1 MTEITVHLRT
11 PHSKQR
17 DFINSRAKRKILR
30 AGRRSGKTTGIAIP
44 AVKAFLAGKRVL
56 YATPTQEQVSKF
68 WFEVKRALREPID
81 AGIFNKN
88 ETNHVIE
95 LPGTEQRIRAKTAW
109 DADTMRGDFADY
121 LIFDEYQDMKEEVWN
136 LVGAPM
142 LLDNN
147 GDAVFIYTS
156 KQGNKHSKELFNRA
170 KADKSGRWDTFIFTS
185 FDNPHI
191 SRVAIDE
198 LAADMTQLAYRAEI
212 LAEEIDDD
220 PAALWTRDIIDHVTE
235 YPPLFR
241 IGVGV
246 DPTGSARGD
255 ECGIIVG
262 GVALLNK
269 ELHGYVLADKSLHG
283 TSAQWARE
291 SVSAYNVFKA
301 DRIFGERNFGGDM
314 VENTIRTVEG
324 GADVSYEDVIAS
336 RGKMVRAEPVSALY
350 ERGRIHHVGEF
361 NGLEDEQCNWVPG
374 KSKYSP
380 NRIDALTWLFTKL
393 IVEVNQAYM
402 SDLPQDKGRAS
413 VWEVTQ
419 ARDGDRERER
429 PTANRWTV

>member
-1 MTEITVHLRT
+1 MRQVTVHLRT
-11 PHSKQR
+11 PHSKQQP
-17 DFINSRAKRKILR
+17 FIDSTAKRKILR

-81 AGIFNKN
+81 AGIFTKN

-109 DADTMRGDFADY
+109 DSDTMRGDYADY

-170 KADKSGRWDTFIFTS
+170 KADTTGRWATFIFTS

-220 PAALWTRDIIDHVTE
+220 PAALWKRGDIDHVTE
-235 YPPLFR
+235 YPALTR

-246 DPTGSARGD
+246 DPTGSTAGD

-262 GVALLNK
+262 GIATVNK
-269 ELHGYVLADKSLHG
+269 VIHGYVLADKSLHG
-283 TSAQWARE
+283 SPAQWGNA
-291 SVSAYNVFKA
+291 VIAACNTFKA
-301 DRIFGERNFGGDM
+301 DRIFGEKNFGGDM
-314 VENTIRTVEG
+314 VEHTIRTIPG
-324 GADVSYEDVIAS
+324 GQNVAYTAVNAS
-336 RGKMVRAEPVSALY
+336 RGKVARAEPVAALY
-350 ERGRIHHVGEF
+350 EQGRIHHIGYF
-361 NGLEDEQCNWVPG
+361 TALENEQCNWVGG

-380 NRIDALTWLFTKL
+380 NRIDALVWLFTKL
-393 IVEVNQAYM
+393 MLE
-402 SDLPQDKGRAS
+402 PQGWVRGMGA
-413 VWEVTQ
+413 
-419 ARDGDRERER
+419 
-429 PTANRWTV
+429 